1 MELDDNLIK
10 ITSPESQGT
19 ACLSFIQCMMCY
31 KLERAAL
38 LTAPIAIAKCK
49 IPQHFVLIKLA
60 QHHWNVSRIG
70 FTGITLLFISS
81 ESVQMARRI
90 ASHCC
95 SFVHFKLTQINDRAA
110 GQTKLAWLVLQNQ
123 NKPKIKHRACLV
135 ELASLY

>member
-60 QHHWNVSRIG
+60 QHHWK
-70 FTGITLLFISS
+70 
-81 ESVQMARRI
+81 SVQMARRI
-90 ASHCC
+90 ASPCC
-95 SFVHFKLTQINDRAA
+95 SFVHYKLTQINDRAA

-123 NKPKIKHRACLV
+123 NKPKIKHQACLV